1 MLKQLLKSNAM
12 EKLYQTLKRKSNA
25 CFVILMS
32 ISLSSSFAQRTW
44 VHPGAINNKADLDF
58 VKAKIAAN
66 EQPWAGEYIEM
77 RNFRATAGTNTTA
90 PTSEGG
96 QKLDGQQAY
105 ANALAWYYSGN
116 VTYANNAIGILNTWG
131 RTFAGYSPTVGQNQ
145 LQGGWIG
152 TLLGPAAE
160 IMRGYTGWAP
170 ADMLAVQNMFKTK
183 FYPVLNVM
191 STWNGNVDLTQISAM
206 LSIAV
211 FCEDETE
218 FNLGIQRLNARNPRF
233 FYLTS
238 EGLPSNSGEWFA
250 PTSWVNGLTQESCR
264 DNGHHTQFAMAA
276 ALTAAETAWNQGV
289 DIYGNNSLRYSSA
302 LELLASQLLNRNMN
316 TCANTTVT
324 NTMMATWEVGYN
336 HYANRKGMDM
346 PNTRQL
352 MTTRS
357 RLTGASDWNIFYEHL
372 THNLDGSGVP
382 ICSTPAPVVT
392 PSYNY
397 EVGETATAL
406 AATGTALKWYTSLNG
421 TALTVAPVPSTSLAG
436 STTFYVT
443 QTLNGCEGARASIMV
458 NVTSNFTIPR
468 TAIAPIID
476 GTIDQVWSTNTFSQS
491 IAKPIIGT
499 ITNAADLSGTFKA
512 YWDNNYLYILG
523 DVNDDIK
530 VNDSP
535 EAYFDDA
542 IELYLDINNDKA
554 TYGANDLAYTF
565 GWDAGSTIVTTPTV
579 RSIAG
584 IDYAMVA
591 KTGGYVL
598 EVRIPWT
605 TLTGTPAI
613 GQLVG
618 FDLHVNDDDNGG
630 TRDGKLSWNAATDDA
645 WQNPTFFGT
654 AKLADSM
661 ITTGTEESEIQFNT
675 INYYPN
681 PFNESLTIQSNGNF
695 ALYDLTGDIVE
706 KGNCEGS
713 CVVGNQLSFGVYL
726 LEVENNGR
734 TQRAKVLKK

>member
-1 MLKQLLKSNAM
+1 M
-12 EKLYQTLKRKSNA
+12 EKFTKSVCLKLAVWAVGLS
-25 CFVILMS
+25 LG
-32 ISLSSSFAQRTW
+32 ISTSFAQRTW

-66 EQPWAGEYIEM
+66 EQPWVGEYIEM
-77 RNFRATAGTNTTA
+77 RNFRASAGTNTTA
-90 PTSEGG
+90 PTSEDG
-96 QKLDGQQAY
+96 QKLDGQKAY

-131 RTFAGYSPTVGQNQ
+131 NTFAGYSPTVGQNQ
-145 LQGGWIG
+145 LQGAWIG

-160 IMRGYTGWAP
+160 IMRGYSGWAP

-233 FYLTS
+233 FYLTTD
-238 EGLPSNSGEWFA
+238 GTPSNSGEWFA

-276 ALTAAETAWNQGV
+276 ALAAAETAWNQGV
-289 DIYGNNSLRYSSA
+289 DMYGNNSLRYSSA

-324 NTMMATWEVGYN
+324 NTMMATWEIGYN
-336 HYANRKGMDM
+336 HYANRRGMSL

-357 RLTGASDWNIFYEHL
+357 RITGASDWNIFYEHL
-372 THNLDGSGVP
+372 THNLDGSGIP
-382 ICSTPAPVVT
+382 ACATPAPVVT

-397 EVGETATAL
+397 EVGETATPL
-406 AATGTALKWYTSLNG
+406 VATGTALKWYTSLNG
-421 TALTVAPVPSTSLAG
+421 TALTTAPVVSTSLAG
-436 STTFYVT
+436 TTTYYVT
-443 QTLNGCEGARASIMV
+443 QTLNGCEGARASIV
-458 NVTSNFTIPR
+458 INVTNNFNIPR
-468 TAIAPIID
+468 TTVAPTID
-476 GTIDQVWSTNTFSQS
+476 GTIDQIWVSNTYSQS
-491 IAKPIIGT
+491 FTKSIVGT
-499 ITNAADLSGTFKA
+499 ITNAADLSGSFKA

-523 DVNDDIK
+523 DVNDDVK

-542 IELYLDINNDKA
+542 IELYLDINNNKA
-554 TYGANDLAYTF
+554 TTYGADDLAYTF
-565 GWDAGSTIVTTPTV
+565 GWNDGTTIVTTPAG
-579 RSIAG
+579 RSTTG
-584 IDYAMVA
+584 INYAMVS
-591 KTGGYVL
+591 KTGGYVF
-598 EVRIPWT
+598 EARIPWT
-605 TLTGTPAI
+605 TLTGTPMV

-618 FDLHVNDDDNGG
+618 FDFHVNDDDDGG

-654 AKLADSM
+654 AKLGDS
-661 ITTGTEESEIQFNT
+661 IIATDTKDTQEQVNT
-675 INYYPN
+675 VSGFPN
-681 PFNESLTIQSNGNF
+681 PFTEVMNLNAKGNYKIINLTGVEIESGICNGNC
-695 ALYDLTGDIVE
+695 LI
-706 KGNCEGS
+706 GS
-713 CVVGNQLSFGVYL
+713 SLQTGVYL
-726 LEVENNGR
+726 IEIKEDSR
-734 TQRAKVLKK
+734 TSRLKVVKN

>member
-1 MLKQLLKSNAM
+1 MKRTKLNFKNMLKSVVLTCM
-12 EKLYQTLKRKSNA
+12 
-25 CFVILMS
+25 VS
-32 ISLSSSFAQRTW
+32 IAVGISSTYAQRTW

-77 RNFRATAGTNTTA
+77 RNFRATAGTYTTA
-90 PTSEGG
+90 PTTEDG
-96 QKLDGQQAY
+96 QKLDGQKAY

-116 VTYANNAIGILNTWG
+116 VTYANNAIGILNMWA
-131 RTFAGYSPTVGQNQ
+131 RTFNGYTPTVGQNQ
-145 LQGGWIG
+145 LQGAWIG

-160 IMRGYTGWAP
+160 IMRGYTGWAS
-170 ADMLAVQNMFKTK
+170 ADMLAVQDMFKTK

-250 PTSWVNGLTQESCR
+250 PSSWVNGLTQESCR

-276 ALTAAETAWNQGV
+276 ALAAAETAWNQGV

-316 TCANTTVT
+316 TCANTTIT
-324 NTMMATWEVGYN
+324 NTLMATWEIGYN

-382 ICSTPAPVVT
+382 ACATPAPVVT

-421 TALTVAPVPSTSLAG
+421 TALTVAPLPSTSLAG
-436 STTFYVT
+436 STTYYVT
-443 QTLNGCEGARASIMV
+443 QTLNGCEGARASIVV
-458 NVTSNFTIPR
+458 NVTNNFTIPR

-476 GTIDQVWSTNTFSQS
+476 GTIDQVWSANTFSQS
-491 IAKPIIGT
+491 IAKPILGT
-499 ITNAADLSGTFKA
+499 ITNVADLSGSFKA

-523 DVNDDIK
+523 DVNDDVK

-542 IELYLDINNDKA
+542 IELYLDINNDKTA

-565 GWDAGSTIVTTPTV
+565 GWDAGSTIVTTPAG
-579 RSIAG
+579 RSIVG

-591 KTGGYVL
+591 KTGGYIF
-598 EVRIPWT
+598 EARIPWT

-618 FDLHVNDDDNGG
+618 FDLHVNDDDDGG

-645 WQNPTFFGT
+645 WQNPTYFGT
-654 AKLADSM
+654 AKLGNENVS
-661 ITTGTEESEIQFNT
+661 TGNENMEEQSSSVHCF
-675 INYYPN
+675 PN
-681 PFNESLTIQSNGNF
+681 PFNETMTLKAIGFYTIYDMSGVSLEQG
-695 ALYDLTGDIVE
+695 YCE
-706 KGNCEGS
+706 ENCELGS
-713 CVVGNQLSFGVYL
+713 KLTSGVYL
-726 LEVENNGR
+726 LEVRKGD
-734 TQRAKVLKK
+734 KKNRIKMIKH